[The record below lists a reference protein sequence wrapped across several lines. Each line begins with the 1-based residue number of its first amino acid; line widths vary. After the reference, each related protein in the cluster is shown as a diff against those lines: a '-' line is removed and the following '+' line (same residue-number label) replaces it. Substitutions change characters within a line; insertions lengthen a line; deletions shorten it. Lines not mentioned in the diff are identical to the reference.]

1 MSQNNELL
9 ACYKVL
15 SVLETASDNTETMLD
30 NIPGVVV
37 VLNKNLQVL
46 RGNEEFAALCGRSMD
61 TLLGFDFISLF
72 SEENSSALQRHITR
86 LRTNMR
92 PNARMD
98 FELEIIPF
106 TATRQA
112 CQFYWQASLVKMP
125 KSAEGDLISITGK
138 DLSALYQSEMKL
150 KSLFA
155 NLPLGMLIINAE
167 GKISEVL
174 AQYTEV
180 LFDRSDL
187 VGHTLANLLKD
198 ARNLGDTPIAEGLIN
213 FNECFGKSKMHY
225 ENIQKTLPCILAI
238 NYPDGSNTKW
248 ININYQPIFKASSVE
263 GFILLIENATDS
275 VLAQKEMER
284 ISVLERQIQ
293 AVYESAIR
301 DPLTGLFTRLF
312 MKDSLT
318 SLIGNFSRGSIAE
331 LAVLLLDVDHFKNI
345 NDTYGHKIGD
355 TILSAV
361 GKIILQQVRDTD
373 VAIRYGGEEFLI
385 ILPSNTSHKTS
396 CRVVG
401 DRIRAALA
409 DYLLTLESGET
420 VGVKIS
426 GGGAWCRKDEN
437 INLAIERADGY
448 LYEAKRSG
456 RDRIITESGK

>member
-46 RGNEEFAALCGRSMD
+46 RGNEEFATLCGRSMD

-72 SEENSSALQRHITR
+72 SEENSAALQHHITR

-112 CQFYWQASLVKMP
+112 CQFYWQASLVKLP

-198 ARNLGDTPIAEGLIN
+198 ARNLGETQIAEGLIN

-225 ENIQKTLPCILAI
+225 ENIQKTLPCMLAI
-238 NYPDGSNTKW
+238 NYPYDSNTKW

-312 MKDSLT
+312 MKDGLT

-361 GKIILQQVRDTD
+361 GKIILQQIRDTD

-437 INLAIERADGY
+437 LNLAIERADGY